1 MEGGGRKEEK
11 EGVGEGKD
19 NQQLSRSRRMK
30 TEAVSAGARVQI
42 GKPVLTSLHTCKP
55 QRKRAIRSLQL
66 ERDVLTLSALK
77 GHGSQS
83 PFFKIRFT

>member
-42 GKPVLTSLHTCKP
+42 GGTGFKEPTYLQASAETCN
-55 QRKRAIRSLQL
+55 
-66 ERDVLTLSALK
+66 
-77 GHGSQS
+77 
-83 PFFKIRFT
+83 